1 MPGGNGT
8 GPSGMGPMTGRVAG
22 FCAGYSVPGFM
33 NFAGGRAYR
42 GAGLGFGAGGRG
54 RRNRYATGVPGRARI
69 GYAMPEWGSYEADGG
84 DERQLL
90 KQQAD
95 YLQRS
100 IDQINKR
107 IQEIEDRQ
115 N

>member
-8 GPSGMGPMTGRVAG
+8 GPVGMGPMTGRAAG

-42 GAGLGFGAGGRG
+42 GAGFGFGGGGRG
-54 RRNRYATGVPGRARI
+54 RRNQYYATGLHGWART
-69 GYAMPEWGSYEADGG
+69 GYAMPGWSRYEADAGQ
-84 DERQLL
+84 EQQLL

-95 YLQRS
+95 YLQQS

-107 IQEIEDRQ
+107 IQELEK